1 MIRDTTAY
9 KHAIIQRKLINHDSG
24 DGRKLM
30 CCWDTCEL
38 DSYELY
44 KVRVNTANDGY
55 EVRYMNYTFCSERHK
70 QYWLNNCRPNNN
82 NNLPPGYRGHL

>member
-9 KHAIIQRKLINHDSG
+9 KHAIIQRKVINHDSG
-24 DGRKLM
+24 TGRHII
-30 CCWDTCEL
+30 CSWDTCE
-38 DSYELY
+38 DDGFELY
-44 KVRVNTANDGY
+44 KVRVNTAAAGF
-55 EVRYMNYTFCSERHK
+55 EPRYMNYVFCCERHK